1 MRILTAIVIMMVS
14 SQSLARQVE
23 YIEADVVSVVPVI
36 QDVQVVTPERNCWQE
51 RQYGSRRDGHGDHGV
66 GSLLAASSVAPLG
79 TASVIRSVIS
89 KWVQSSARY

>member
-1 MRILTAIVIMMVS
+1 MRTLTAIVIMMVS
-14 SQSLARQVE
+14 SQALARQVE

-66 GSLLAASSVAPLG
+66 GLVVGGVVGGAIGHGLG
-79 TASVIRSVIS
+79 HKKRN
-89 KWVQSSARY
+89 KQWVQS